1 MRYTGKDLIVLMIL
15 TVLSTLSFSQDTSI
29 PLVYGKN
36 DTTHVVKSEYIEK
49 ANRVFTNRENLK
61 NNNFYLR
68 SRVNVLL
75 NTINVN
81 EQKISVQSKQIEKLE
96 RIIQINNQ
104 SDSLLKKQNEN
115 LRRQNSRQKS
125 IIKTERTV
133 FGVVLLT
140 ILGISIT

>member
-1 MRYTGKDLIVLMIL
+1 M
-15 TVLSTLSFSQDTSI
+15 LSTLSFSQDTSI